1 MLSENFDITL
11 ERLAQVLTGDAV
23 VTRVERPDGSHVRI
37 IADGSSQQFEFVNSP
52 SEIVHHVLAFENVP
66 LWDPMVDTEDD
77 GRWRL
82 FSVHIIEAI
91 ETAAA
96 EERILVLEDGAV
108 STRRAA

>member
-1 MLSENFDITL
+1 MSENLDIVL
-11 ERLAQVLTGDAV
+11 DRLTQILKGYAV
-23 VTRVERPDGSHVRI
+23 VTSVERPDGTHVRI
-37 IADGSSQQFEFVNSP
+37 IADRSSQQFEFVNSP
-52 SEIVHHVLAFENVP
+52 SEIVHHVLAFEGVP

-96 EERILVLEDGAV
+96 EERILVLVDGAV
-108 STRRAA
+108 SPRRAA